1 MTVVFILLIIT
12 LAALT
17 PPRFRW
23 PVAFIYST
31 LVAAVLCIEYCHTKS

>member
-17 PPRFRW
+17 PARFRW
-23 PVAFIYST
+23 PVAFIYSA
-31 LVAAVLCIEYCHTKS
+31 LVAATLWIEYCHTKS